1 MSDDYAAIVST
12 LIVALLTIGTVQL
25 VTLLKRWR
33 AFAVDFFREAVD
45 ARRRVTLALKAG
57 HSPAPED
64 FELLNIL
71 RPKRLVSRS
80 VAALMAPYVAACVWG
95 AACVHLVIVQI
106 QVLRW
111 AGADEPG
118 PAPELAKQAFATIVV
133 CGSAMVVEGLVR
145 AVAGLRGTIGQ
156 RDYAAEFT
164 AAERAAFGRS
174 LNEYRRSADASRADS
189 EPSTAAGV
197 E

>member
-33 AFAVDFFREAVD
+33 VFATDFFREAVD
-45 ARRRVTLALKAG
+45 ARRRVTLALKTG

-64 FELLNIL
+64 FESFTRWPRR
-71 RPKRLVSRS
+71 RPWHSIVALV
-80 VAALMAPYVAACVWG
+80 APVAACLWG
-95 AACVHLVIVQI
+95 ALCVHLVILQVR
-106 QVLRW
+106 VLRW

-118 PAPELAKQAFATIVV
+118 PDPGLAELAFLTIVV
-133 CGSAMVVEGLVR
+133 CGSGMVIEGLIR
-145 AVAGLRGTIGQ
+145 AVAGLRDTTGQ

-164 AAERAAFGRS
+164 AAERAAFRRS
-174 LNEYRRSADASRADS
+174 LTEYRQSADVSNGGS
-189 EPSTAAGV
+189 EPSTAASV
-197 E
+197 D